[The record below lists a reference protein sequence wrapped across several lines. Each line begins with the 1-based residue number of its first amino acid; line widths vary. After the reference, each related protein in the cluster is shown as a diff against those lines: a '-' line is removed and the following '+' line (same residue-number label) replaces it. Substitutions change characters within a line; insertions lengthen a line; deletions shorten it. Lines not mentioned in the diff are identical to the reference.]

1 MNRLPRRLAGIAATA
16 AIAAGGLVATAAPAH
31 ASTAQDCLNTLQR
44 ATFAY
49 AGPEGVVIPLA
60 PSGEPVTPFF
70 HVLDD
75 SRCAG
80 IVASIGISKRDGSGF
95 RNRLA
100 SLSRVEGLVTAYWSY
115 KPTWKDAGTWVIRQ
129 IAVKKGDTL
138 AARAFDPATAA
149 SIQVRRASVLT
160 GYSASDPLGKQLQ
173 INKGGYL
180 AVQGFLK
187 AYGSDGRLHTLAAG
201 QRIQI
206 QVRPHGTTAP
216 YRTARVTTTSKFG
229 YYGTLALVGR
239 SGPLDVRVVYR
250 TPYQTVASDFTFVG
264 VARTI

>member
-1 MNRLPRRLAGIAATA
+1 MNRLSRRLAGIAGTA

-44 ATFAY
+44 ARFAV
-49 AGPEGVVIPLA
+49 AGPEGVVIPPL
-60 PSGEPVTPFF
+60 GTPMTAFF

-80 IVASIGISKRDGSGF
+80 IIASIGISRRDGSGF
-95 RNRLA
+95 QNHLA
-100 SLSRVEGLVTAYWSY
+100 STTRYNGLVTAYWSF
-115 KPTWKDAGTWVIRQ
+115 KPGWKDAGTWVIRQ
-129 IAVKKGDTL
+129 IAVKKGNTL

-160 GYSASDPLGKQLQ
+160 GYSASDPRGKELQ

-206 QVRPHGTTAP
+206 QVRPHGTTVP

-264 VARTI
+264 VAHNI